1 MGMGDLHLYHDECW
15 FYQLNEL
22 KLCINCGVNVFCF
35 AYTRHREF
43 HSSDTERF
51 NRDAA
56 RFDIIHKII
65 QIAVFIDVNSVGRR
79 KIRQVDLAINDM
91 FHIERERLIDW

>member
-1 MGMGDLHLYHDECW
+1 MEGGSLHLYDDERW
-15 FYQLNEL
+15 FDQVDEL
-22 KLCINCGVNVFCF
+22 KLCRDCGVSVVCF
-35 AYTRHREF
+35 AYARHRKF